1 MLNDTRL
8 NNDSLYLSTGGVQ
21 VMCALDKQSSIFSRF
36 LHSNLIITVFIV
48 VIFWLNNITI
58 IAGLC
63 CDGLGE
69 SSSRYP

>member
-1 MLNDTRL
+1 MTVTCLQVVSKLCVLLTS
-8 NNDSLYLSTGGVQ
+8 SLRS
-21 VMCALDKQSSIFSRF
+21 F
-36 LHSNLIITVFIV
+36 LGSCSEIWIITVFIV
-48 VIFWLNNITI
+48 VVCRLNNIMI

>member
-1 MLNDTRL
+1 MCKDTRMS
-8 NNDSLYLSTGGVQ
+8 NDSYLSTGGVQ
-21 VMCALDKQSSIFSRF
+21 VMCALDKQSPIFSRF
-36 LHSNLIITVFIV
+36 LLRILIITVFIMV
-48 VIFWLNNITI
+48 VCRLNNIMI

>member
-1 MLNDTRL
+1 MLNNARMS
-8 NNDSLYLSTGGVQ
+8 NDATCLQVVSKLCVLLTSSLRS
-21 VMCALDKQSSIFSRF
+21 F
-36 LHSNLIITVFIV
+36 LGSCSEIWIITVFIV
-48 VIFWLNNITI
+48 VVCRLNNIII